1 MKIII
6 LLMLTI
12 LMSFGEVR
20 GVVLNKD
27 KLLVPKSKEKID
39 PKKMLEKKIEAILE
53 KSKQVK
59 ELSKRYSKIVLFY
72 KNQLVFHS
80 EKKDFKKEVAD
91 KDIRFIIDILR
102 KIEKSIDE
110 TKLIVIKD
118 KKKIK
123 KLDEQIWEREKIEVF
138 LLKCF

>member
-123 KLDEQIWEREKIEVF
+123 KLDEQI
-138 LLKCF
+138 

>member
-12 LMSFGEVR
+12 FISFGEVR
-20 GVVLNKD
+20 GIVLNKD

-39 PKKMLEKKIEAILE
+39 PTKMLEKKIEAMLQ

-59 ELSKRYSKIVLFY
+59 ELSKRYSQIALFY
-72 KNQLVFHS
+72 KNQLVFNIQ
-80 EKKDFKKEVAD
+80 KKDFDKEITD
-91 KDIRFIIDILR
+91 NDIKFIMYTLK

-118 KKKIK
+118 KKNIK
-123 KLDEQIWEREKIEVF
+123 RLEEQI
-138 LLKCF
+138 

>member
-12 LMSFGEVR
+12 LMSFGEVK

-123 KLDEQIWEREKIEVF
+123 KLDEQI
-138 LLKCF
+138 

>member
-12 LMSFGEVR
+12 FMSLGEVR
-20 GVVLNKD
+20 GIVLNKD

-39 PKKMLEKKIEAILE
+39 PKKMLEKKIEAMLQ

-59 ELSKRYSKIVLFY
+59 ELSKRYSQIALFY
-72 KNQLVFHS
+72 KNQLVFNIQ
-80 EKKDFKKEVAD
+80 KKDFDKEITD
-91 KDIRFIIDILR
+91 KDIKFIMHTLK

-118 KKKIK
+118 KKNIK
-123 KLDEQIWEREKIEVF
+123 KLEEQI
-138 LLKCF
+138 

>member
-12 LMSFGEVR
+12 LMSFGEVK

-39 PKKMLEKKIEAILE
+39 PKKMLEKKIEAILK

-59 ELSKRYSKIVLFY
+59 ELSKRYSQIVLFY

-80 EKKDFKKEVAD
+80 KTKDFKKEIAD
-91 KDIRFIIDILR
+91 KDIKFIIDILR

-123 KLDEQIWEREKIEVF
+123 KLDEQI
-138 LLKCF
+138 

>member
-1 MKIII
+1 
-6 LLMLTI
+6 
-12 LMSFGEVR
+12 MSFGEVR

-123 KLDEQIWEREKIEVF
+123 KLDEQI
-138 LLKCF
+138 